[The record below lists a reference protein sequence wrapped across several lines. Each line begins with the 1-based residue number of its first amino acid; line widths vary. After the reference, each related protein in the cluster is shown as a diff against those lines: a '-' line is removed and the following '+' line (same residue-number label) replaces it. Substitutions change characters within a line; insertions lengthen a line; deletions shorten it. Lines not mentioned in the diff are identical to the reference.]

1 MKNKDK
7 SKKINTTKTLLRLW
21 KFLSDFKGKI
31 VLVIILNIIA
41 TAGSIVG
48 PLLAGTAIDDYIEVS
63 DLSGLKNLLYIL
75 FAIYLANALFTWLA
89 NFGMAKISE
98 STLYQ
103 IRKKLFE
110 HLEKLPISYFDKNKK
125 GDIMSRFTND
135 VTVISDALTDAL
147 MQILSS
153 LITIVGVTIIM
164 FKVNWV
170 LALVTIATVPIFFV
184 FAYKLGVKSGELY
197 NKQRKSLGKLSS
209 YSEEMF
215 TGMKVVK
222 SYVEEDETINEFNKS
237 NEELRDTSIK
247 AQIVG
252 NLIMPINGFVGNLGH
267 IFLIAAGAV
276 MVVNGNCT
284 IGIILVFMKYS
295 NMFRRPI
302 NQLASL
308 FAGVQSALAGAN
320 RVFEVLDVETEFT
333 NESKSLP
340 FNSALGHV
348 KFTDVSFSYVKD
360 KVILKDINLEVNPGE
375 TIALVGPTG
384 AGKTTIVNLLTRFYD
399 IEKGNIYI
407 DGIDIREVKKIDLR
421 KRIGLV
427 LQDTYLFKGT
437 VADNIRYGNKDATM
451 DEIIEA
457 CKQAQAHS
465 FIHRLPNG
473 YDTIVEDEG
482 ANFSQGERQLI
493 SIARAILSNPEIL
506 ILDEATSNIDT
517 KTEKHIQAG
526 MRILMQGR
534 TSFVIAH
541 RLSTIRDANE
551 ILVINDG
558 KIIERGTHKE
568 LIKKG
573 KFYSKLYNSQFEQ

>member
-1 MKNKDK
+1 MEKQNKMA
-7 SKKINTTKTLLRLW
+7 TLLRLW
-21 KFLSDFKGKI
+21 AFLKNFKTKI
-31 VLVIILNIIA
+31 IIVIIFNIVA
-41 TAGSIVG
+41 TAGSVIG
-48 PLLAGTAIDDYIEVS
+48 PLLAGNAIDDYIAIA
-63 DLSGLKNLLYIL
+63 DLEGLKKLLFIL
-75 FAIYLANALFTWLA
+75 LAIYLGNALFTWLSTY
-89 NFGMAKISE
+89 GMAKISE

-110 HLEKLPISYFDKNKK
+110 HLEKLPVSYFDKNKK

-135 VTVISDALTDAL
+135 IAVISEALTDAL

-153 LITIVGVTIIM
+153 LITILGVSFIM
-164 FKVNWV
+164 FKVNWI
-170 LALVTIATVPIFFV
+170 LALVTISTVPIFFV
-184 FAYKLGVKSGELY
+184 FAYKLGVKAGKLY
-197 NKQRKSLGKLSS
+197 NKQRDVLGKLSS

-222 SYVEEDETINEFNKS
+222 SYVAEDNSVIEFNKG
-237 NEELRDTSIK
+237 NEELRDVSIK

-267 IFLIAAGAV
+267 ILLIAIGAIL
-276 MVVNGNCT
+276 VVNGNCT

-320 RVFEVLDVETEFT
+320 RVFEVMDIDSEFEEE
-333 NESKSLP
+333 NKSLP
-340 FNSALGHV
+340 FNSVLGHV
-348 KFTDVSFSYVKD
+348 KFVDVSFSYVKN
-360 KVILKDINLEVNPGE
+360 KKILKDIDLEAKPGE

-407 DGIDIREVKKIDLR
+407 DGIDIREVRKVDLR
-421 KRIGLV
+421 QKIGLV

-437 VADNIRYGNKDATM
+437 IADNIRYGNSDATM

-457 CKQAQAHS
+457 CKQAEAHS

-473 YDTIVEDEG
+473 YDTIVDEEG
-482 ANFSQGERQLI
+482 SNFSQGERQLI

-517 KTEKHIQAG
+517 KTEKSIQRG
-526 MRILMQGR
+526 MRELMKGR

-541 RLSTIRDANE
+541 RLSTIKDADQ

-558 KIIERGTHKE
+558 KIIERGTHSE

-573 KFYSKLYNSQFEQ
+573 EFYSKLYNSQFEQ

>member
-1 MKNKDK
+1 MKEKKENKN
-7 SKKINTTKTLLRLW
+7 SIKTLIRLW
-21 KFLSDFKGKI
+21 KFLENFKGKI
-31 VLVIILNIIA
+31 FLVIILNIIA
-41 TAGSIVG
+41 TAGLIIG
-48 PLLAGTAIDDYIEVS
+48 PLLAGIAIDDYIDKANLE
-63 DLSGLKNLLYIL
+63 GLKVLLVIL
-75 FAIYLANALFTWLA
+75 LAIYLANGLFTYLA
-89 NFGMAKISE
+89 NYGMAKISE
-98 STLYQ
+98 PTLYQ

-110 HLEKLPISYFDKNKK
+110 HLEHLPVSYFDQNKK

-135 VTVISDALTDAL
+135 VAVISEALTDAL

-153 LITIVGVTIIM
+153 VITIIGVTIIM
-164 FKVNWV
+164 FYVNWI
-170 LALVTIATVPIFFV
+170 LALVTISTVPIFFV
-184 FAYKLGVKSGELY
+184 FAYKIGVKSGKLY

-222 SYVEEDETINEFNKS
+222 SYVSEDKSIDEFNKN
-237 NEELRDTSIK
+237 NEDLRDTSIK

-252 NLIMPINGFVGNLGH
+252 NLIMPLNGFVGNLGH
-267 IFLIAAGAV
+267 ILLIAAGSIL
-276 MVVNGNCT
+276 VVKEICT
-284 IGIILVFMKYS
+284 VGVILVFIKYS

-320 RVFEVLDVETEFT
+320 RVFEVLDIQSEFVDE
-333 NESKSLP
+333 NKSLP
-340 FNSALGHV
+340 FNSVIGHV
-348 KFTDVSFSYVKD
+348 KFTDVSFSYVKG
-360 KVILKDINLEVNPGE
+360 KRVLKDINLEAKPGE

-407 DGIDIREVKKIDLR
+407 DGIDIREVKKADLR
-421 KRIGLV
+421 QKIGLV

-473 YDTIVEDEG
+473 YDTIVEEEG

-493 SIARAILSNPEIL
+493 SIARAILSDPEIL
-506 ILDEATSNIDT
+506 ILDEATSSIDT
-517 KTEKHIQAG
+517 KTEKYIQKG
-526 MRILMQGR
+526 MLELMKGR

-558 KIIERGTHKE
+558 KIIERGTHDE
-568 LIKKG
+568 LLKNG
-573 KFYSKLYNSQFEQ
+573 EFYAKLYNSQFE

>member
-1 MKNKDK
+1 MEKEVKNK
-7 SKKINTTKTLLRLW
+7 NTVKTLFRLW
-21 KFLSDFKGKI
+21 KFLSNFKGKI

-41 TAGSIVG
+41 TAGSIIG
-48 PLLAGTAIDDYIEVS
+48 PLLAGNAIDDYIEVA
-63 DLSGLKNLLYIL
+63 DLEGLKVLLYIL
-75 FAIYLANALFTWLA
+75 LAIYISNALFTWLA
-89 NFGMAKISE
+89 SYGMAKISE

-103 IRKKLFE
+103 IRKKLFD
-110 HLEKLPISYFDKNKK
+110 HLEKLPVSYFDQNKK

-135 VTVISDALTDAL
+135 IAVISEALTDAL

-153 LITIVGVTIIM
+153 LITIIGVTFIM
-164 FKVNWV
+164 FRVNWI
-170 LALVTIATVPIFFV
+170 LALVTISTVPIFFV
-184 FAYKLGVKSGELY
+184 FAYKLGVKSGQLY

-222 SYVEEDETINEFNKS
+222 SYVSENNAIEEFNKN
-237 NEELRDTSIK
+237 NEDLRDISIR
-247 AQIVG
+247 AQIIG
-252 NLIMPINGFVGNLGH
+252 NLIMPLNGFIGNLSH
-267 IFLIAAGAV
+267 VFLIAAGAIL
-276 MVVNGNCT
+276 VVNGNTT
-284 IGIILVFMKYS
+284 IGVILVFLKYS

-320 RVFEVLDVETEFT
+320 RVFEVMDVESEFT
-333 NESKSLP
+333 EEDKSLP
-340 FNSALGHV
+340 FNNALGHV
-348 KFTDVSFSYVKD
+348 KFADVNFSYVKG
-360 KVILKDINLEVNPGE
+360 KQILKDINLEANPGD

-407 DGIDIREVKKIDLR
+407 DGIDIREVKEGDLR

-437 VADNIRYGNKDATM
+437 VADNIRYGNSDATM

-473 YDTIVEDEG
+473 YDTEVEEEG

-517 KTEKHIQAG
+517 KTEKNIQAG
-526 MRILMQGR
+526 MRELMKGR

-568 LIKKG
+568 LLKKG
-573 KFYSKLYNSQFEQ
+573 EFYSKLYNSQFE

>member
-1 MKNKDK
+1 MKKEAK
-7 SKKINTTKTLLRLW
+7 NTPETLFRLW

-31 VLVIILNIIA
+31 ILVIILNIIA
-41 TAGSIVG
+41 TAGSIIG
-48 PLLAGTAIDDYIEVS
+48 PLLAGNAIDDYIAVS
-63 DLSGLKNLLYIL
+63 DVEGLKLLLYL
-75 FAIYLANALFTWLA
+75 LVTIYIANALFTWLA
-89 NFGMAKISE
+89 NYGMAQISE

-110 HLEKLPISYFDKNKK
+110 HLEKLPVSYFDKNKK

-135 VTVISDALTDAL
+135 ITVISEALTEAL

-153 LITIVGVTIIM
+153 LITIIGVTFIM
-164 FKVNWV
+164 FKVNWI
-170 LALVTIATVPIFFV
+170 LALVTIATVPIFFI
-184 FAYKLGVKSGELY
+184 FAFRLGVKSGKLY

-209 YSEEMF
+209 YSEEVF

-222 SYVEEDETINEFNKS
+222 SYVCEENIINEFEKN
-237 NEELRDTSIK
+237 NEDLRETSIK
-247 AQIVG
+247 AQIIG
-252 NLIMPINGFVGNLGH
+252 NLIMPLNGFVGNLGH
-267 IFLIAAGAV
+267 IFLIAAGSIL
-276 MVVNGNCT
+276 VVNGHTT
-284 IGIILVFMKYS
+284 IGTILIFLKYS

-320 RVFEVLDVETEFT
+320 RVFEVLDEESEFKEE
-333 NESKSLP
+333 NKALP
-340 FNSALGHV
+340 FNNALGHV
-348 KFTDVSFSYVKD
+348 KFDDVSFSYVENKE
-360 KVILKDINLEVNPGE
+360 ILKDINLEAKPGE

-407 DGIDIREVKKIDLR
+407 DGIDIREVKKRDLR

-437 VADNIRYGNKDATM
+437 VAENIKYGNEDATM

-473 YDTIVEDEG
+473 YDTMVEEEG
-482 ANFSQGERQLI
+482 SNFSQGERQLI

-517 KTEKHIQAG
+517 KTEKNIQMG
-526 MRILMQGR
+526 MQILMEGR

-568 LIKKG
+568 LLKKG
-573 KFYSKLYNSQFEQ
+573 KFYSKLYNSQIEE

>member
-1 MKNKDK
+1 MEKEVKN
-7 SKKINTTKTLLRLW
+7 TPQTLLRLW
-21 KFLSDFKGKI
+21 KFLGNFKGKI
-31 VLVIILNIIA
+31 ILVIILNIIA
-41 TAGSIVG
+41 TAGTIIG
-48 PLLAGTAIDDYIEVS
+48 PLLAGDAIDKYIVAS
-63 DLSGLKNLLYIL
+63 DIEGLKGLLNIL
-75 FAIYLANALFTWLA
+75 LVIYVANSVFTWFA
-89 NFGMAKISE
+89 NYGMAQISE

-103 IRKKLFE
+103 IRRKLFE
-110 HLEKLPISYFDKNKK
+110 HLEKLPVSYFDKNKK

-135 VTVISDALTDAL
+135 ITVISEALTDAL

-153 LITIVGVTIIM
+153 LITIIGLTFIM
-164 FKVNWV
+164 FKINWV
-170 LALVTIATVPIFFV
+170 LALVTIATVPIFFI
-184 FAYKLGVKSGELY
+184 FAFKLGVKSGKLY

-222 SYVEEDETINEFNKS
+222 SYVGESNAISEFNKN

-252 NLIMPINGFVGNLGH
+252 NLIMPLNAFVGNLGH
-267 IFLIAAGAV
+267 IFLIAAGSI
-276 MVVNGNCT
+276 MVVNGTCT
-284 IGIILVFMKYS
+284 IGTILVFMKYS

-308 FAGVQSALAGAN
+308 FAGVQNALAGAN
-320 RVFEVLDVETEFT
+320 RVFEVMDVETEFT
-333 NESKSLP
+333 DENKLLP
-340 FNSALGHV
+340 FNNALGHV
-348 KFTDVSFSYVKD
+348 KFDDVSFSYVED
-360 KVILKDINLEVNPGE
+360 KEILKDINLEVKPGE

-407 DGIDIREVKKIDLR
+407 DGIDIREVKKQDLR

-437 VADNIRYGNKDATM
+437 VADNIRYGNDDATM
-451 DEIIEA
+451 DEIVEA

-465 FIHRLPNG
+465 FIHRLPDG
-473 YDTIVEDEG
+473 YDTIVEEEG
-482 ANFSQGERQLI
+482 SNFSQGERQLI
-493 SIARAILSNPEIL
+493 SIARAILSDPEIL

-517 KTEKHIQAG
+517 KTEKNIQAG
-526 MRILMQGR
+526 MKILMEGR

-541 RLSTIRDANE
+541 RLSTIRDASE

-558 KIIERGTHKE
+558 QIIERGTHKE

-573 KFYSKLYNSQFEQ
+573 EFYSKLYNSQFEQ

>member
-1 MKNKDK
+1 MEKEHKN
-7 SKKINTTKTLLRLW
+7 SVKTLLRLW
-21 KFLSDFKGKI
+21 KFLSNFKGRI

-41 TAGSIVG
+41 TAATIIG
-48 PLLAGTAIDDYIEVS
+48 PLLAGNAIDDYIAVS
-63 DLSGLKNLLYIL
+63 NLEGLKSLLYIL
-75 FAIYLANALFTWLA
+75 LGIYIANSIFTWLA
-89 NFGMAKISE
+89 SYGMAKISE

-103 IRKKLFE
+103 IRKKLFD
-110 HLEKLPISYFDKNKK
+110 HLEKLPISYFDRNKK

-135 VTVISDALTDAL
+135 ITVISEALTDAL

-153 LITIVGVTIIM
+153 VITIIGLTYIM
-164 FKVNWV
+164 FRVNWV
-170 LALVTIATVPIFFV
+170 LALVTLATVPIFFI
-184 FAYKLGVKSGELY
+184 FAYKLGVKSGKLY

-222 SYVEEDETINEFNKS
+222 SYVGENNAITEFNKN

-247 AQIVG
+247 AQVVG
-252 NLIMPINGFVGNLGH
+252 NLIMPLNGFVGNLGH
-267 IFLIAAGAV
+267 IFLIAAGSI

-284 IGIILVFMKYS
+284 IGTILVFLKYS

-308 FAGVQSALAGAN
+308 FAGVQNALAGAN

-333 NESKSLP
+333 DENDSLP
-340 FNSALGHV
+340 FTSVLGHV

-360 KVILKDINLEVNPGE
+360 KQILKDINLEAKPGE

-399 IEKGNIYI
+399 IEEGNIYI
-407 DGIDIREVKKIDLR
+407 DGMDIHDVKKQDLR
-421 KRIGLV
+421 RRIGLV

-437 VADNIRYGNKDATM
+437 VADNIRYGNDDATM
-451 DEIIEA
+451 DEIVEA

-473 YDTIVEDEG
+473 YDTIVEEEG

-517 KTEKHIQAG
+517 KTEKNIQAG
-526 MRILMQGR
+526 MKILMKGR

-551 ILVINDG
+551 ILVINNG
-558 KIIERGTHKE
+558 QIIERGTHKE
-568 LIKKG
+568 LLKNG
-573 KFYSKLYNSQFEQ
+573 KFYSKLYNSQFEK

>member
-1 MKNKDK
+1 MEKEVENKNT
-7 SKKINTTKTLLRLW
+7 IKTLLRLW
-21 KFLSDFKGKI
+21 KFLSNFKGKI

-41 TAGSIVG
+41 TAGSIIG
-48 PLLAGTAIDDYIEVS
+48 PLLAGKAIDDYIEVL
-63 DLSGLKNLLYIL
+63 DLSGLKVLLYIL
-75 FAIYLANALFTWLA
+75 LAIYIANALFTWFA
-89 NFGMAKISE
+89 NYGMAKISE

-103 IRKKLFE
+103 IRKKLFD
-110 HLEKLPISYFDKNKK
+110 HLENLPVSYFDRNKK

-135 VTVISDALTDAL
+135 ITVISEALTDAL

-153 LITIVGVTIIM
+153 LITIIGVTVIM

-184 FAYKLGVKSGELY
+184 FAFKLGVKSGKLY

-222 SYVEEDETINEFNKS
+222 SYVSEKKSITEFDKY

-267 IFLIAAGAV
+267 IFLIAAGAI
-276 MVVNGNCT
+276 MVVNGSCT
-284 IGIILVFMKYS
+284 VGIILVFMKYS

-320 RVFEVLDVETEFT
+320 RVFEVLDVEQEFVDE
-333 NESKSLP
+333 NKLLP
-340 FNSALGHV
+340 FDNVLGHV
-348 KFTDVSFSYVKD
+348 KFTDVSFSYVKG
-360 KVILKDINLEVNPGE
+360 KKILKNIDLEVKPGE

-407 DGIDIREVKKIDLR
+407 DGIDIREVKKHDLR
-421 KRIGLV
+421 KKIGLV

-437 VADNIRYGNKDATM
+437 VADNIRYGNSDATM

-473 YDTIVEDEG
+473 YDTVVEEEG

-493 SIARAILSNPEIL
+493 SIARAILSDPEIL

-517 KTEKHIQAG
+517 KTEKNIQAG
-526 MRILMQGR
+526 MKELMKGR

-551 ILVINDG
+551 ILVINNG
-558 KIIERGTHKE
+558 EIIERGTHKE
-568 LIKKG
+568 LLKSG
-573 KFYSKLYNSQFEQ
+573 EFYAKLYNSQFE

>member
-1 MKNKDK
+1 MEKEVKN
-7 SKKINTTKTLLRLW
+7 TPQTLLRLW
-21 KFLSDFKGKI
+21 KFLGNFKGKI

-41 TAGSIVG
+41 TACTIIG
-48 PLLAGTAIDDYIEVS
+48 PLLAGDAIDKYISVG
-63 DLSGLKNLLYIL
+63 DINGLKSLLNIL
-75 FAIYLANALFTWLA
+75 LIIYVANSFFTWFA
-89 NFGMAKISE
+89 NYGMAQISE

-110 HLEKLPISYFDKNKK
+110 HLEKLPVSYFDRNKK

-135 VTVISDALTDAL
+135 ITVISEALTDAL

-153 LITIVGVTIIM
+153 LITIIGLTYIM
-164 FKVNWV
+164 FRINWV
-170 LALVTIATVPIFFV
+170 LALVTIATVPIFFI
-184 FAYKLGVKSGELY
+184 FAFKLGVKSGKLY

-222 SYVEEDETINEFNKS
+222 SYVGESNAIAEFNKN

-252 NLIMPINGFVGNLGH
+252 NLIMPLNAFVGNLGH
-267 IFLIAAGAV
+267 IFLIAAGSI
-276 MVVNGNCT
+276 MVVNGTCT
-284 IGIILVFMKYS
+284 IGTILVFMKYS

-308 FAGVQSALAGAN
+308 FAGVQNALAGAN

-333 NESKSLP
+333 DENKLLP
-340 FNSALGHV
+340 FNNALGHV
-348 KFTDVSFSYVKD
+348 KFDDVSFSYVAD
-360 KVILKDINLEVNPGE
+360 KQILKDINLEVKPGE

-384 AGKTTIVNLLTRFYD
+384 AGKTTVVNLLTRFYD

-407 DGIDIREVKKIDLR
+407 DGIDIKDVKKRDLR

-437 VADNIRYGNKDATM
+437 VADNIKYGNDDATM

-473 YDTIVEDEG
+473 YDTIVEEEG
-482 ANFSQGERQLI
+482 SNFSQGERQLI
-493 SIARAILSNPEIL
+493 SIARAILSDPEIL

-517 KTEKHIQAG
+517 KTEKNIQAG
-526 MRILMQGR
+526 MKVLMEGR

-558 KIIERGTHKE
+558 QIVERGTHKE

-573 KFYSKLYNSQFEQ
+573 EFYSKLYNSQFE

>member
-1 MKNKDK
+1 MEKEVKN
-7 SKKINTTKTLLRLW
+7 TPKTLLRLW
-21 KFLSDFKGKI
+21 KFLSKFKGKI
-31 VLVIILNIIA
+31 AVVIILNIIA
-41 TAGSIVG
+41 TAGSIIG
-48 PLLAGTAIDDYIEVS
+48 PLLAGNAIDDYIGVS
-63 DLSGLKNLLYIL
+63 NLEGLKNLLNIL
-75 FAIYLANALFTWLA
+75 LIIFLANAIFTWFA
-89 NFGMAKISE
+89 NYGMAKISE

-103 IRKKLFE
+103 IRKKLFD
-110 HLEKLPISYFDKNKK
+110 HLEKLPVSYFDKNKK

-135 VTVISDALTDAL
+135 ITVISEALTDAL

-153 LITIVGVTIIM
+153 LITIIGVTFIM

-170 LALVTIATVPIFFV
+170 LALVTIATVPIFFI
-184 FAYKLGVKSGELY
+184 FAFRLGIKSGKLY

-222 SYVEEDETINEFNKS
+222 SYVGEEKAIKEFDKG

-267 IFLIAAGAV
+267 IFLIAAGALL
-276 MVVNGNCT
+276 VVKGNCT
-284 IGIILVFMKYS
+284 IGTILVFLKYS

-308 FAGVQSALAGAN
+308 FAGVQNALAGAN
-320 RVFEVLDVETEFT
+320 RVFEVMDVETEFVDE
-333 NESKSLP
+333 NKLLP

-348 KFTDVSFSYVKD
+348 KFDNVFFSYVKD
-360 KVILKDINLEVNPGE
+360 KQILKNINLEVKPGE

-407 DGIDIREVKKIDLR
+407 DGIDINEVKKSDLR

-437 VADNIRYGNKDATM
+437 VADNIRYGNSEATM

-457 CKQAQAHS
+457 SKQAQAHS
-465 FIHRLPNG
+465 FIHRLRNG
-473 YDTIVEDEG
+473 YDTIVEEEG
-482 ANFSQGERQLI
+482 SNFSQGERQLI

-517 KTEKHIQAG
+517 KTEKSIQAG
-526 MRILMQGR
+526 MRMLMNGR

-541 RLSTIRDANE
+541 RLSTIRDATE

-558 KIIERGTHKE
+558 EIVERGTHNE

-573 KFYSKLYNSQFEQ
+573 EFYFKLYNSQFEQ

>member
-1 MKNKDK
+1 MEKEVKN
-7 SKKINTTKTLLRLW
+7 TPQTLLRLW
-21 KFLSDFKGKI
+21 KFLGNFKGKI
-31 VLVIILNIIA
+31 ILVIILNIIA
-41 TAGSIVG
+41 TAGTIIG
-48 PLLAGTAIDDYIEVS
+48 PLLAGDAIDKYIVAS
-63 DLSGLKNLLYIL
+63 DIEGLKGLLNIL
-75 FAIYLANALFTWLA
+75 LVIYVANSVFTWFA
-89 NFGMAKISE
+89 NYGMAQISE

-103 IRKKLFE
+103 IRRKLFE
-110 HLEKLPISYFDKNKK
+110 HLEKLPVSYFDKNKK

-135 VTVISDALTDAL
+135 ITVISEALTDAL

-153 LITIVGVTIIM
+153 LITIIGLTFIM
-164 FKVNWV
+164 FKINWV
-170 LALVTIATVPIFFV
+170 LALVTIATVPIFFI
-184 FAYKLGVKSGELY
+184 FAFKLGVKSGKLY
-197 NKQRKSLGKLSS
+197 KKQRKSLGKLSS

-215 TGMKVVK
+215 TGMKVVNAI
-222 SYVEEDETINEFNKS
+222 SEFNKN

-252 NLIMPINGFVGNLGH
+252 NLIMPLNAFVGNLGH
-267 IFLIAAGAV
+267 IFLIAAGSI
-276 MVVNGNCT
+276 MVVNGTCT
-284 IGIILVFMKYS
+284 IGTILVFMKYS

-308 FAGVQSALAGAN
+308 FAGVQNALAGAN
-320 RVFEVLDVETEFT
+320 RVFEVMDVETEFT
-333 NESKSLP
+333 NEEKSLP
-340 FNSALGHV
+340 FNNALGHV
-348 KFTDVSFSYVKD
+348 KFDDVSFSYVED
-360 KVILKDINLEVNPGE
+360 KEILKDINLEVKPGE

-399 IEKGNIYI
+399 IKKGNIYI
-407 DGIDIREVKKIDLR
+407 DGIDIREVKKQDLR

-437 VADNIRYGNKDATM
+437 VADNIRYGNDDATM
-451 DEIIEA
+451 DEIVEA

-473 YDTIVEDEG
+473 YDTIVEEEG
-482 ANFSQGERQLI
+482 SNFSQGERQLI
-493 SIARAILSNPEIL
+493 SIARAILSDPEIL

-517 KTEKHIQAG
+517 KTEKNIQAG
-526 MRILMQGR
+526 MKILMEGR

-541 RLSTIRDANE
+541 RLSTIRDASE

-558 KIIERGTHKE
+558 QIIERGTHKE

-573 KFYSKLYNSQFEQ
+573 EFYSKLYNSQFEQ

>member
-1 MKNKDK
+1 MEEKKN
-7 SKKINTTKTLLRLW
+7 SPKTLLRLW
-21 KFLSDFKGKI
+21 KFLANFKWKI
-31 VLVIILNIIA
+31 VVIFNIIA
-41 TAGSIVG
+41 TAGSIIG
-48 PLLAGTAIDDYIEVS
+48 PLLAGKAIDDYIEVG
-63 DLSGLKNLLYIL
+63 DLTGLQVLLAIL
-75 FAIYLANALFTWLA
+75 FVIYIANALFTWLSTY
-89 NFGMAKISE
+89 GMAKISE

-103 IRKKLFE
+103 IRRKLFE
-110 HLEKLPISYFDKNKK
+110 HLEKLPLSYFDKNKK

-135 VTVISDALTDAL
+135 VAVISEALTDAL
-147 MQILSS
+147 MQIISS
-153 LITIVGVTIIM
+153 LITIIGVSIIM
-164 FKVNWV
+164 FAVNWV
-170 LALVTIATVPIFFV
+170 LALVTIATVPLFFV
-184 FAYKLGVKSGELY
+184 FAYKLGVKSGKLY
-197 NKQRKSLGKLSS
+197 NKQRTTLGKLSS
-209 YSEEMF
+209 YSEEVF

-222 SYVEEDETINEFNKS
+222 SYVEEKDVINEFNKS
-237 NEELRDTSIK
+237 NEELRDISIK
-247 AQIVG
+247 AQIYG

-267 IFLIAAGAV
+267 IFLIAAGAI
-276 MVVNGNCT
+276 MVVNGSCT
-284 IGIILVFMKYS
+284 VGIILVFMKYS

-320 RVFEVLDVETEFT
+320 RVFEVMDIDSEFT
-333 NESKSLP
+333 EESKSLP
-340 FNSALGHV
+340 FNGIQGYV
-348 KFTDVSFSYVKD
+348 KFKDVNFSYVAGK
-360 KVILKDINLEVNPGE
+360 KILKNINLEAKPGE

-399 IEKGNIYI
+399 IDSGNIYI

-421 KRIGLV
+421 KRVGLV

-473 YDTIVEDEG
+473 YDTLIEEEG
-482 ANFSQGERQLI
+482 LNFSQGERQLI
-493 SIARAILSNPEIL
+493 SIARAILANPEIL

-517 KTEKHIQAG
+517 KTEKYIQLG
-526 MRILMQGR
+526 MRELMKGR

-568 LIKKG
+568 LLEKG
-573 KFYSKLYNSQFEQ
+573 KFYSKLYNSQFE

>member
-1 MKNKDK
+1 MKKEVKN
-7 SKKINTTKTLLRLW
+7 SPKTLLRLW
-21 KFLSDFKGKI
+21 KFLGNFKGRI

-41 TAGSIVG
+41 TAGTVIG
-48 PLLAGTAIDDYIEVS
+48 PLLAGMAIDDYIEVANL
-63 DLSGLKNLLYIL
+63 DGLKILLYIL
-75 FAIYLANALFTWLA
+75 LGIYLANALFTWLA

-103 IRKKLFE
+103 IRKKLFD
-110 HLEKLPISYFDKNKK
+110 HLEKLPVSYFDQNKK

-135 VTVISDALTDAL
+135 ISVISEALTDAL

-153 LITIVGVTIIM
+153 FITIVGVSIIM
-164 FKVNWV
+164 FKVNWI
-170 LALVTIATVPIFFV
+170 LALVTIATVPLFFV
-184 FAYKLGVKSGELY
+184 FAYKLGVKAGQLY

-222 SYVEEDETINEFNKS
+222 SYVEEDEAINEFEKS
-237 NEELRDTSIK
+237 NEELRDISIK
-247 AQIVG
+247 SEIVG

-267 IFLIAAGAV
+267 IFLIAAGAIL
-276 MVVNGNCT
+276 VVNGQCT
-284 IGIILVFMKYS
+284 IGIILVFLKYS

-308 FAGVQSALAGAN
+308 FAGIQSALAGAN
-320 RVFEVLDVETEFT
+320 RVFEVMDAESEF
-333 NESKSLP
+333 EEEDHLLP
-340 FNSALGHV
+340 FNSVVGHV
-348 KFTDVSFSYVKD
+348 KFVDVSFSYVKD
-360 KVILKDINLEVNPGE
+360 KQILKDINLEVNPGE
-375 TIALVGPTG
+375 TVALVGPTG
-384 AGKTTIVNLLTRFYD
+384 AGKTTIVNLLTRFYE

-407 DGIDIREVKKIDLR
+407 DGIDIREVKKTDLR
-421 KRIGLV
+421 KKIGLV

-437 VADNIRYGNKDATM
+437 VAENIRYGNKDATM

-457 CKQAQAHS
+457 CRQAQAHS

-473 YDTIVEDEG
+473 YDTIVEEEG
-482 ANFSQGERQLI
+482 LNFSQGERQLI
-493 SIARAILSNPEIL
+493 SIARAILSDPEIL

-517 KTEKHIQAG
+517 KTEKNIQRG
-526 MRILMQGR
+526 MRELMKGR

-568 LIKKG
+568 LVKKG
-573 KFYSKLYNSQFEQ
+573 EFYSKLYNSQFE